1 MYSMHTGVLAT
12 SIPTVV
18 NSDIFTGHL
27 LRFLL
32 LGYQSQS
39 CSGPVS
45 HFFWQIF
52 FEHILY
58 RTRFSNSTLNK
69 QQEGIEHV

>member
-32 LGYQSQS
+32 LGCRIRAVQV
-39 CSGPVS
+39 PVS

-52 FEHILY
+52 FEHTSYI
-58 RTRFSNSTLNK
+58 TRFSNNTLNK